1 MGTAGRE
8 CSILPGLVLFVQS
21 ARVAREVEELPV
33 ATIKDVAKLAGVGL
47 GTASR
52 VVSGRGSVSPATLER
67 VKKAIDELGFRPSH
81 AARALL
87 SGSSRMI
94 GVYIPV
100 LSGTFYTPILQ
111 IIDTE
116 LRAAGLHMV
125 LAFGAGGGDARRQAI
140 EGLEFL
146 VDRGCDGLIAITSAL
161 LEEDV
166 AALGVKAG
174 RLVALNHSFAAIPG
188 QCFTVDHVLGGRL
201 AARALLDHKHRNI
214 AVVEGPRRLEDNNQR
229 IAGFMAELAD
239 HGIGPDKVWRL
250 ESDFTPAG
258 GWAAARQLRE
268 SGHPCTALFCAN
280 DEMAVG
286 ALSYF
291 QEAGVRV
298 PQELSVL
305 GYDDT
310 PSAAYSAP
318 RLTSVHMPW
327 REMTRNGVNAL
338 LNLCYDAKR
347 PVMRDFPVSVTRRA
361 SLARAP
367 AGRRKAA

>member
-1 MGTAGRE
+1 M
-8 CSILPGLVLFVQS
+8 
-21 ARVAREVEELPV
+21 

-87 SGSSRMI
+87 SGSSRMV

-125 LAFGAGGGDARRQAI
+125 LAFGAGLGDARNQAI
-140 EGLEFL
+140 EGVDFL
-146 VDRGCDGLIAITSAL
+146 IERGCDGLIVMTSAL
-161 LEEDV
+161 LEEDI
-166 AALGVKAG
+166 AALGAKAG
-174 RLVALNHSFAAIPG
+174 QLVALNHAFEAMPE

-201 AARALLDHKHRNI
+201 AARALLAHKHRKI
-214 AVVEGPRRLEDNNQR
+214 AVVEGPRSLADNNER
-229 IAGFMAELAD
+229 IAGFMSELAEN
-239 HGIGPDKVWRL
+239 GIDPDKVWRM
-250 ESDFTPAG
+250 ESDFSPAG
-258 GWAAARQLRE
+258 GFAAARALMD
-268 SGHPCTALFCAN
+268 SGYPCSALFCAN

-286 ALSYF
+286 ALACF
-291 QEAGVRV
+291 QEAGIRV
-298 PQELSVL
+298 PHELSVL

-310 PSAAYSAP
+310 PSAAFSAP
-318 RLTSVHMPW
+318 RLSSVHMPW
-327 REMTRNGVNAL
+327 REMTLNGVNAL
-338 LNLCYDAKR
+338 LNLCYDMKR
-347 PVMRDFPVSVTRRA
+347 PVSRDFPVSVTQRA
-361 SLARAP
+361 SLAKAPGARRRA
-367 AGRRKAA
+367 A

>member
-1 MGTAGRE
+1 
-8 CSILPGLVLFVQS
+8 
-21 ARVAREVEELPV
+21 V

-52 VVSGRGSVSPATLER
+52 VVSGKGSVSPATLAR

-87 SGSSRMI
+87 SGTSRMV

-116 LRAAGLHMV
+116 LRTAGVHMV
-125 LAFGAGGGDARRQAI
+125 LAFGVGLGDERRQAI
-140 EGLEFL
+140 EGIDFL
-146 VDRGCDGLIAITSAL
+146 VERGCDGLVVMTSAL
-161 LEEDV
+161 LEDDL
-166 AALGVKAG
+166 AALGAKAG
-174 RLVALNHSFAAIPG
+174 QLVALNHYFESMPD
-188 QCFTVDHVLGGRL
+188 QCFTVDHTLGGRL
-201 AARALLDHKHRNI
+201 AARALLDHKHRKI
-214 AVVEGPRRLEDNNQR
+214 AVVEGPRQLEDNRAR
-229 IAGFMAELAD
+229 IDGFMSELRD
-239 HGIGPDKVWRL
+239 HGIDPAKVWRL
-250 ESDFTPAG
+250 ESDFSPAG
-258 GWAAARQLRE
+258 GWAAAKQLVD

-291 QEAGVRV
+291 QEAGIRV
-298 PQELSVL
+298 PHDLSVL

-310 PSAAYSAP
+310 PSAAFSAP

-327 REMTRNGVNAL
+327 REMTQNGINAL
-338 LNLCYDAKR
+338 LNLCYDMRR
-347 PVMRDFPVSVTRRA
+347 PVTREFPVSVTLRA
-361 SLARAP
+361 SLATAP
-367 AGRRKAA
+367 SGRRKAA

>member
-1 MGTAGRE
+1 
-8 CSILPGLVLFVQS
+8 
-21 ARVAREVEELPV
+21 V

-67 VKKAIDELGFRPSH
+67 VRKAIDELGFRPSH

-87 SGSSRMI
+87 SGSSRMV

-111 IIDTE
+111 IMDTE

-125 LAFGAGGGDARRQAI
+125 LAFGVGLGDARRQAI
-140 EGLEFL
+140 DGIDFL
-146 VDRGCDGLIAITSAL
+146 IERGCDGLIVMTSAL

-166 AALGVKAG
+166 AALGAKAG
-174 RLVALNHSFAAIPG
+174 QLVALNHVFASMPA
-188 QCFTVDHVLGGRL
+188 QCFTVDHGLGGRL
-201 AARALLDHKHRNI
+201 AARTLLEHRHRKI
-214 AVVEGPRRLEDNNQR
+214 AVVEGPRSLADNNER
-229 IAGFMAELAD
+229 IAGFLRELAD
-239 HGIGPDKVWRL
+239 NGIDPDTVWRV
-250 ESDFTPAG
+250 ESDFSPAG
-258 GWAAARQLRE
+258 GFAAAKELIA
-268 SGHPCTALFCAN
+268 SGTPCSALFCAN

-286 ALSYF
+286 ALAYF
-291 QEAGVRV
+291 QEAGIRV
-298 PQELSVL
+298 PHDLSVL

-318 RLTSVHMPW
+318 RLSSVHMPW
-327 REMTRNGVNAL
+327 REMTLNGVNAL
-338 LNLCYDAKR
+338 LNLCYDMQR
-347 PVMRDFPVSVTRRA
+347 PLSRDFPVSVTLRA

-367 AGRRKAA
+367 SARRKAA

>member
-1 MGTAGRE
+1 
-8 CSILPGLVLFVQS
+8 
-21 ARVAREVEELPV
+21 V
-33 ATIKDVAKLAGVGL
+33 ATIKDVARLAGVGL

-52 VVSGRGSVSPATLER
+52 VVSGKGSVSPATLAR
-67 VKKAIDELGFRPSH
+67 VKKAIDDLGFRPSH

-87 SGSSRMI
+87 SGSSQMI

-125 LAFGAGGGDARRQAI
+125 VAFGVGLGNERHQAI
-140 EGLEFL
+140 EGIEFL
-146 VDRGCDGLIAITSAL
+146 MERGCDGLIVMTNAL
-161 LEEDV
+161 LEQDI
-166 AALGVKAG
+166 AALGNKQG
-174 RLVALNHSFAAIPG
+174 QLVALNHSFESIPD

-201 AARALLDHKHRNI
+201 AARALLDHKHREI
-214 AVVEGPRRLEDNNQR
+214 AVVAGPARLADNVAR
-229 IAGFMAELAD
+229 MAGFMGELREN
-239 HGIGPDKVWRL
+239 GIDTTKMWAA
-250 ESDFTPAG
+250 ESDFSPAG
-258 GWAAARQLRE
+258 GWAAAKELVE

-291 QEAGVRV
+291 QEAGIRV
-298 PQELSVL
+298 PHDLSVI

-310 PSAAYSAP
+310 PSAEFSAP

-327 REMTRNGVNAL
+327 REMTQNGLSAL
-338 LNLCYDAKR
+338 LNRCYDLKR
-347 PVMRDFPVSVTRRA
+347 PVLRTFPVSVTLRA
-361 SLARAP
+361 SLAKAG
-367 AGRRKAA
+367 GRRRKVP